1 MASDVVAVTGDR
13 VAVGVA
19 AVRQRAATML
29 RSVMLY
35 RACMV
40 AQGSVCGQLNRI
52 FAYFR
57 WWRILWDCQKEKVIF
72 FRVEKLKDVWDEL
85 GVVIYDNGNILEW
98 QGLRHSWDRWAGLM
112 RSNQELAA
120 AVVERQA
127 HCTAQVLAQQIVR
140 YILHLDDNYRPKVLI
155 LAFGWWN
162 DWWVLR
168 WRFRRAQR
176 ALRRCAMWGAIRQW
190 CSTASEAVAMGKI
203 GAIQMVAARAH
214 QLADLMH
221 MWLSR
226 QLTGGATRHWK
237 EAINVTAA
245 VAAAVVA
252 EAMER
257 KRAAVDRAASMR
269 RCILQLNKIVVL
281 SLRPGPYMIVPALFR
296 RVLLGGISFA
306 VLVRQVY
313 VRVVPMIASS
323 GIQLCWVVC

>member
-1 MASDVVAVTGDR
+1 MAPDVVVAAEDR
-13 VAVGVA
+13 LVVGVA
-19 AVRQRAATML
+19 AVRQSAATVL
-29 RSVMLY
+29 RAVMLH

-257 KRAAVDRAASMR
+257 KRVAVDRAASMR

-296 RVLLGGISFA
+296 RVLLGGIFFA
-306 VLVRQVY
+306 VLVRQVC
-313 VRVVPMIASS
+313 VRVVPMIA
-323 GIQLCWVVC
+323 